1 MVLGNTPLG
10 QDMRNGVF
18 QMIGPDKILEE
29 LHTLVS
35 HLDLERTQFHANH
48 ASNYLHLS
56 GRLLK
61 DKDRILAE
69 IELALTERKKIV
81 PEKLRAL

>member
-1 MVLGNTPLG
+1 
-10 QDMRNGVF
+10 
-18 QMIGPDKILEE
+18 MIGPDKILEE

-48 ASNYLHLS
+48 ASNYLPLS

-69 IELALTERKKIV
+69 IELALTGRKKIV